1 MSEDRHCHE
10 CGGNDGLHYHGCTYE
25 GTDGERVS
33 ISSGGGN
40 VSVGKWWIG
49 YVIALVIGYGI
60 NEFLGVIIMLVLI
73 FWLIVS

>member
-33 ISSGGGN
+33 FSSGGGN
-40 VSVGKWWIG
+40 VSSGKFWII
-49 YVIALVIGYGI
+49 YIIAMVIGYGI
-60 NEFLGVIIMLVLI
+60 NELLGVIIMVGLI